1 MHAVIFFIEWLKPTF
16 PRIPTCEMKHTV
28 PFSLA
33 HAYTSMSVKMER
45 KFSLWLETL
54 GEARKKPQSGHLA
67 KLRFKKYF
75 FYI

>member
-28 PFSLA
+28 PFSQA

-45 KFSLWLETL
+45 KFSLWLETV
-54 GEARKKPQSGHLA
+54 GDRHA
-67 KLRFKKYF
+67 KNLSPA
-75 FYI
+75 IWPN